1 MSGSILGCDPIC
13 QKPPQALRCVMYP
26 TTFTALS
33 TMKKNKKNKPGRK
46 QTLLGGAVKSIKK
59 LGKGTGS
66 RIGALSTTQKVVGG
80 AALVALGLSYL
91 AKRQNGSAADIS
103 TDADA
108 AIAEENLAAM
118 G

>member
-1 MSGSILGCDPIC
+1 MPGSILGNDSVC
-13 QKPPQALRCVMYP
+13 QKTPQALRGAFYSV
-26 TTFTALS
+26 TFTAPS
-33 TMKKNKKNKPGRK
+33 TMKKNKKNKPDKK
-46 QTLLGGAVKSIKK
+46 QTLLGGAAKSLKK

-91 AKRQNGSAADIS
+91 AKRQNGSAAGIPI
-103 TDADA
+103 DADA

>member
-1 MSGSILGCDPIC
+1 
-13 QKPPQALRCVMYP
+13 
-26 TTFTALS
+26 
-33 TMKKNKKNKPGRK
+33 MKKNKKNKPDKK
-46 QTLLGGAVKSIKK
+46 QTLLGGAAKSLKK

-66 RIGALSTTQKVVGG
+66 RIGALSITQKVVGG

-91 AKRQNGSAADIS
+91 AKRQNGSAAGTPI
-103 TDADA
+103 DADA

>member
-1 MSGSILGCDPIC
+1 
-13 QKPPQALRCVMYP
+13 
-26 TTFTALS
+26 
-33 TMKKNKKNKPGRK
+33 MKKNKKNKTGGK

-59 LGKGTGS
+59 LSKGTGS
-66 RIGALSTTQKVVGG
+66 RISALSTTQKVVGG

-91 AKRQNGSAADIS
+91 AKRQNGAAADIS

-108 AIAEENLAAM
+108 TIAEENLAAI